1 MAEFPECET
10 STLYLANILFI
21 LFSSLFSIA
30 DPSSIKSHMS
40 DISYISNP
48 SYKPV
53 SNNQQNKSAKRIP
66 SSRTANNLNKTIKID
81 INDRKCQKLMAGK
94 VNKVKTP
101 KRQPL
106 PTKKKTPVKSHN
118 GARRNLTFD
127 DANFRRTPRKKASNA
142 TPKKTSKTPKKTPKK
157 NDSCKYIYAYTVQFG
172 NYDFV
177 TKIASN

>member
-1 MAEFPECET
+1 MV
-10 STLYLANILFI
+10 LV
-21 LFSSLFSIA
+21 SSLDLSTFLYRFSIA

-53 SNNQQNKSAKRIP
+53 SNNQQNKSARRNP
-66 SSRTANNLNKTIKID
+66 SSRTANNLNKTIQID
-81 INDRKCQKLMAGK
+81 FNDRKVQKIMATK

-101 KRQPL
+101 KRQAL
-106 PTKKKTPVKSHN
+106 PPKKKTPVKPHN

-127 DANFRRTPRKKASNA
+127 DANTRKTPRKKSSLA

-157 NDSCKYIYAYTVQFG
+157 NDTCKYQLDLLLDNFFSKYVYF
-172 NYDFV
+172 FRH
-177 TKIASN
+177 SS